1 MIARQ
6 TGEVSTSLH
15 ILRYSWTHTYRPTRD
30 AVHVHE
36 RCKVNVF
43 GVVREEGVIFA
54 EYFDHLL
61 DKAPRVRLGA
71 VELRRPHM
79 LQKRLSHLVVRL
91 ITRIVGFVNG
101 VAASFGKSSELPPD
115 ELHG

>member
-1 MIARQ
+1 
-6 TGEVSTSLH
+6 
-15 ILRYSWTHTYRPTRD
+15 
-30 AVHVHE
+30 
-36 RCKVNVF
+36 
-43 GVVREEGVIFA
+43 
-54 EYFDHLL
+54 
-61 DKAPRVRLGA
+61 
-71 VELRRPHM
+71 M